1 MFFIN
6 EIIRM
11 NYNIYFWSR
20 AAPQSLLIWEDVSMV
35 EHKAIMMQKS
45 YGGDVWC
52 RNGSGSAV
60 TRPKLHHSRGCSHY
74 ILQGTIHHRSV
85 ITYCRVHHQVAIIL
99 IVSVTFIPSQHSD
112 TYGKEALKNLCIFQ
126 KTFLYIC
133 DMISL
138 RFSQRSIKLYFPY
151 FRDSLTI
158 IIGGFSFG

>member
-85 ITYCRVHHQVAIIL
+85 ITYCRVHHRSVIIYCRVHHQVAIIL

-112 TYGKEALKNLCIFQ
+112 TIGKEAFKKNFPSC
-126 KTFLYIC
+126 KN
-133 DMISL
+133 ISL
-138 RFSQRSIKLYFPY
+138 QLWYDISQIFPKINQIKFPV
-151 FRDSLTI
+151 F
-158 IIGGFSFG
+158 